1 MPIFK
6 KILKS
11 QRGGKILIDQEG
23 YLYNY
28 LRETGK
34 GSTWACRAKYKL
46 NCYTR
51 VYYCENSTSNHVEIT
66 VDHNH
71 PPKLGEATTIEL
83 MRKLKNGAKDSYRMR
98 RELLKQLKCNDG
110 VELDQA
116 LPTLLT
122 NKKTR
127 KRRSKHSSSVSL
139 MTEEE
144 HQENIIL
151 DVDSN
156 APDISSTTD
165 TQQEHEGMDAE
176 DKLEDTY
183 TREIEKTETSAAQT
197 EQSMP
202 LTEASSEEEETF
214 FQTSTSETLTTRQT
228 SVWTPPTYNTKP
240 QLTRL
245 AAPDSEPAGQPASH
259 HISTANDN
267 IIRTANPN
275 SSSDK
280 FDDLESQLDDS
291 CGKILSKISQ
301 NSASLQRSV
310 VSSIPEILMT
320 TAELPQIV
328 KTTSVS
334 PKTTLMASSG
344 LPQITMTTAGLSQ
357 IAMTTSLPQIVA
369 ALPVPTGKIVATVGQ
384 GSDNTLLAGQLVRL
398 PETIISN
405 DMLFKRMNESGCTV
419 YIAPPALQN
428 PYCRQCKTS
437 FSSPEQMDE
446 HFDSLKCCEMCKMAF
461 CVPEHYEKHVELN
474 HPDGNKSAWGTL
486 CETCGRVFGV
496 MFQLDSHRIKCS
508 NRVSIRCP
516 RCFYSFG
523 FEGDL
528 MRHKILHGSMVDVK
542 CTDCERTF
550 PTSLGLQNH
559 QSRRSTVNSSS
570 FKVPHRCPLCSKKFC
585 LECDYLKHVV
595 THTDDKAED
604 TTNKPSE
611 QISY

>member
-1 MPIFK
+1 
-6 KILKS
+6 
-11 QRGGKILIDQEG
+11 
-23 YLYNY
+23 
-28 LRETGK
+28 
-34 GSTWACRAKYKL
+34 
-46 NCYTR
+46 
-51 VYYCENSTSNHVEIT
+51 
-66 VDHNH
+66 
-71 PPKLGEATTIEL
+71 
-83 MRKLKNGAKDSYRMR
+83 MR

-127 KRRSKHSSSVSL
+127 KRRSKHSTSVSL
-139 MTEEE
+139 VTEDE

-165 TQQEHEGMDAE
+165 TQQEHEGMDAEVSRINRDLQDALQKLMSEPELLQDLVNTLLGPGE

-398 PETIISN
+398 PESIISN

-559 QSRRSTVNSSS
+559 QSR
-570 FKVPHRCPLCSKKFC
+570 
-585 LECDYLKHVV
+585 
-595 THTDDKAED
+595 
-604 TTNKPSE
+604 